1 MIQHTGAEKSTYI
14 RGNGGGI
21 DVSTVILLSTTYQL
35 SGDHLTPLV
44 TSLASTN
51 YYVAEFNVPA
61 SSADNVEHPAG
72 SHATT

>member
-21 DVSTVILLSTTYQL
+21 DFSTQRLLSTTYQL
-35 SGDHLTPLV
+35 SSDHLIPLV
-44 TSLASTN
+44 TSLAGTD
-51 YYVAEFNVPA
+51 YVAEFNIPA
-61 SSADNVEHPAG
+61 SSADNVEHAAS

>member
-44 TSLASTN
+44 TSLASTD
-51 YYVAEFNVPA
+51 YVAEFNVPA
-61 SSADNVEHPAG
+61 SSADDAEHAAS
-72 SHATT
+72 SHTTT